1 MKNGG
6 IQNQSPRRSP
16 HQSIDEWLSQHSLG
30 GYTQAFADN
39 GITVDLLGELNQ
51 DDLKEIGLTL
61 GDRKRFLIAVRNSLE
76 APGTEVQGPGVQGSE
91 AQGSEAQGSEAQGS
105 EAQGSEA
112 QGSATDRAD
121 TKNQTNKPAG
131 SQSALSHSPPG
142 TSPSAGLS
150 AARSVAVNPSPVAS
164 PTVIDEQDVANR
176 GGSAPEA
183 ERRQLTV
190 MFVDLVGST
199 ALAEQLDPEDMSQVV
214 RDYQSLVGRFIS
226 ANGGYISRYM
236 GDGVLAYFGWPIAN
250 EDDATNAVNAALAIT
265 SGIDE
270 LTTPDGDP
278 LSCRCGIATGL
289 VVVGEVIG
297 EGPSKEHAVV
307 GETPNLAA
315 RLQGMASENS
325 TVVSDTTRRLV
336 GEHFEFQ
343 SLGFQDLKGI
353 REPVPAY
360 SVLNAKTNESRF
372 QAFHQNLALPLVGR
386 QRQLEQLRLNWQQA
400 TEGHTA
406 CVLLQGE
413 PGIGKSRLL
422 HAFID
427 SMQARVFER
436 IILQCD
442 PLHADSALYPAIQ
455 FIVRLAGI
463 NATDPQ
469 SVRLQKLR
477 SVTESLPAIE
487 VSGLS
492 SDILPLLALLLG
504 LNSAEQDCLGDFTG
518 DQVRLLTLHALAFV
532 MRSTID
538 PSSNTA
544 VASTDTFIEEAKSGS
559 TVPLSV
565 TGSHRRGSNSAVP
578 LLVVLEDAHW
588 IDHTTIDLLDVL
600 THCEST
606 DGLML
611 LVTARPE
618 FESSDLPFEDL
629 NTIQL
634 PRLGAEA
641 CREVVSSVIA
651 GQVLPDHIVDEIVER
666 TDGVPLFAEELA
678 KTVIESSA
686 LQGAVS
692 GRVGPMV
699 MQSLTIPSS
708 LHDSLMSRLDRFQSP
723 REVAQTASCIGR
735 EFSFELLLAI
745 SPADEAGLVDSLQT
759 LVEAGLIF
767 GDAQTSYSFKHA
779 LVRDTAYESLLKSK
793 RQQIHSQIAEVLTKQ
808 FPELLTSQPE
818 LAGYHFRRGASYVE
832 ASRYWHLAAALALQ
846 RVSNQD
852 AIAHASSG
860 LECLELAGEEHV
872 SPTRHYD
879 LLFARGMGYM
889 AVHGYAADTVSSDF
903 GAALELAVAMN
914 DNERFSQAARGVVT
928 AHIVSS
934 RFDAGLALVETML
947 QIAETDMQR
956 FYALRMQGQIYLWQ
970 ARFEDSRRSF
980 EQAIEL
986 YDPSYQSPLS
996 QWDDGVL
1003 CTGFLGITLTCLG
1016 QTDLGESKHRQSVEM
1031 ANRLKQPFSQCQA
1044 MESWITSILLRGDDY
1059 TEQLVTFSQLAD
1071 THNMVFFQSCAQMYL
1086 GIQQIR
1092 NDAIGSGI
1100 NVLTDGLVR
1109 YRACQSKLG
1118 VPKWMTYVAEGYQY
1132 AGQHDQALQMLN
1144 EAKVEMDD
1152 MGNEYFR
1159 VEWARVRAMSLLAG
1173 TSDTFPEAQ
1182 ALFEEAIGLSRAQ
1195 GAHLFELTAT
1205 VGFSRLQQLQRQ
1217 HRQESGVGDMRQLAR
1232 VVDRFSDQQLFGHLA
1247 VAKGLLQQQDP
1258 AVFAS

>member
-1 MKNGG
+1 M
-6 IQNQSPRRSP
+6 
-16 HQSIDEWLSQHSLG
+16 
-30 GYTQAFADN
+30 
-39 GITVDLLGELNQ
+39 
-51 DDLKEIGLTL
+51 
-61 GDRKRFLIAVRNSLE
+61 
-76 APGTEVQGPGVQGSE
+76 
-91 AQGSEAQGSEAQGS
+91 
-105 EAQGSEA
+105 
-112 QGSATDRAD
+112 
-121 TKNQTNKPAG
+121 
-131 SQSALSHSPPG
+131 
-142 TSPSAGLS
+142 
-150 AARSVAVNPSPVAS
+150 
-164 PTVIDEQDVANR
+164 
-176 GGSAPEA
+176 
-183 ERRQLTV
+183 
-190 MFVDLVGST
+190 
-199 ALAEQLDPEDMSQVV
+199 
-214 RDYQSLVGRFIS
+214 
-226 ANGGYISRYM
+226 
-236 GDGVLAYFGWPIAN
+236 
-250 EDDATNAVNAALAIT
+250 
-265 SGIDE
+265 
-270 LTTPDGDP
+270 
-278 LSCRCGIATGL
+278 
-289 VVVGEVIG
+289 
-297 EGPSKEHAVV
+297 
-307 GETPNLAA
+307 
-315 RLQGMASENS
+315 
-325 TVVSDTTRRLV
+325 
-336 GEHFEFQ
+336 
-343 SLGFQDLKGI
+343 
-353 REPVPAY
+353 
-360 SVLNAKTNESRF
+360 
-372 QAFHQNLALPLVGR
+372 
-386 QRQLEQLRLNWQQA
+386 
-400 TEGHTA
+400 
-406 CVLLQGE
+406 
-413 PGIGKSRLL
+413 
-422 HAFID
+422 
-427 SMQARVFER
+427 
-436 IILQCD
+436 
-442 PLHADSALYPAIQ
+442 
-455 FIVRLAGI
+455 
-463 NATDPQ
+463 
-469 SVRLQKLR
+469 
-477 SVTESLPAIE
+477 
-487 VSGLS
+487 
-492 SDILPLLALLLG
+492 
-504 LNSAEQDCLGDFTG
+504 
-518 DQVRLLTLHALAFV
+518 
-532 MRSTID
+532 
-538 PSSNTA
+538 
-544 VASTDTFIEEAKSGS
+544 
-559 TVPLSV
+559 
-565 TGSHRRGSNSAVP
+565 
-578 LLVVLEDAHW
+578 VVLEDAHW

-600 THCEST
+600 TNCEST

-651 GQVLPDHIVDEIVER
+651 GQELPDHVVDEIVAR

-686 LQGAVS
+686 LQGVAS
-692 GRVGPMV
+692 GRVGPV
-699 MQSLTIPSS
+699 AIQSLTIPSS

-745 SPADEAGLVDSLQT
+745 SPVDEVGLVDSLQM

-793 RQQIHSQIAEVLTKQ
+793 RQQIHLQIAEALTKK
-808 FPELLTSQPE
+808 FPELLASQPE

-860 LECLELAGEEHV
+860 LECLELAGEKNIP
-872 SPTRHYD
+872 PTRHYD

-889 AVHGYAADTVSSDF
+889 AVQGYAADTVSSDF
-903 GAALELAVAMN
+903 GAALELAIVMN

-947 QIAETDMQR
+947 QKAETGMQR

-1059 TEQLVTFSQLAD
+1059 TEQLDTFSQLAD

-1086 GIQQIR
+1086 GIKQIR

-1132 AGQHDQALQMLN
+1132 AGQHDQALQMLDD
-1144 EAKVEMDD
+1144 AKVEMDD

-1159 VEWARVRAMSLLAG
+1159 AEWARVRAEAVVSGTGDSLPL
-1173 TSDTFPEAQ
+1173 SQ
-1182 ALFEEAIGLSRAQ
+1182 SLFEEAISLSKAQ
-1195 GAHLFELTAT
+1195 GARLFELTAT
-1205 VGFSRLQQLQRQ
+1205 LGLARLQYAQAQDESVLQK
-1217 HRQESGVGDMRQLAR
+1217 LR
-1232 VVDRFSDQQLFGHLA
+1232 VVVDKFSDQKAF
-1247 VAKGLLQQQDP
+1247 GLLDMAIGQSRQHSST
-1258 AVFAS
+1258 VET

>member
-1 MKNGG
+1 MQNGG
-6 IQNQSPRRSP
+6 KQNQNPRQSQSPRES
-16 HQSIDEWLSQHSLG
+16 QSIDEWLSQHKLG

-39 GITVDLLGELNQ
+39 GITIDLLSELNQ

-61 GDRKRFLIAVRNSLE
+61 GDRKRFLIAVRNSL
-76 APGTEVQGPGVQGSE
+76 V
-91 AQGSEAQGSEAQGS
+91 AQGSEG
-105 EAQGSEA
+105 
-112 QGSATDRAD
+112 QGSATERTD
-121 TKNQTNKPAG
+121 TKKPTIATAG
-131 SQSALSHSPPG
+131 NGSSPSNSLPG
-142 TSPSAGLS
+142 TDPSPELSDTESAPVNTS
-150 AARSVAVNPSPVAS
+150 PVVNP
-164 PTVIDEQDVANR
+164 TVMDEQGLANR

-214 RDYQSLVGRFIS
+214 REYQSLVGRFIS

-270 LTTPDGDP
+270 LTTPGGDP

-297 EGPSKEHAVV
+297 DGPSKEHAVV

-315 RLQGMASENS
+315 RLQGMAAENS

-336 GEHFEFQ
+336 GEYFEFQ
-343 SLGFQDLKGI
+343 SLGLQDLKGI

-386 QRQLEQLRLNWQQA
+386 QRQLEQLRFYWQQA
-400 TEGHTA
+400 TEGHTS

-469 SVRLQKLR
+469 SLRLQKLR
-477 SVTESLPAIE
+477 SITESLPAIE

-492 SDILPLLALLLG
+492 SDILPLLAVLLG
-504 LNSAEQDCLGDFTG
+504 LNGADQDCPGDFTG
-518 DQVRLLTLHALAFV
+518 EQVRLLTLHALAFV
-532 MRSTID
+532 MRSTFD

-544 VASTDTFIEEAKSGS
+544 VALTDNFIEEAKSGS
-559 TVPLSV
+559 TAPLSV
-565 TGSHRRGSNSAVP
+565 TGSHTRGSNSTVP
-578 LLVVLEDAHW
+578 LMVVLEDAHW

-600 THCEST
+600 TNCEST

-651 GQVLPDHIVDEIVER
+651 GQELPDHVVDEIVAR

-686 LQGAVS
+686 LQGVAS
-692 GRVGPMV
+692 GRVGPV
-699 MQSLTIPSS
+699 AIQSLTIPSS

-745 SPADEAGLVDSLQT
+745 SPVDEVGLVDSLQM

-793 RQQIHSQIAEVLTKQ
+793 RQQIHLQIAEALTKK
-808 FPELLTSQPE
+808 FPELLASQPE

-860 LECLELAGEEHV
+860 LECLELAGEKNIP
-872 SPTRHYD
+872 PTRHYD

-889 AVHGYAADTVSSDF
+889 AVQGYAADTVSSDF
-903 GAALELAVAMN
+903 GAALELAIVMN

-947 QIAETDMQR
+947 QKAETGMQR

-970 ARFEDSRRSF
+970 ARFEDSRRCF
-980 EQAIEL
+980 ENAIEL
-986 YDPSYQSPLS
+986 YDPDYQSPLS

-1059 TEQLVTFSQLAD
+1059 TEQLDTFSQLAD

-1086 GIQQIR
+1086 GIKQIR

-1132 AGQHDQALQMLN
+1132 AGQHDQALQMLDD
-1144 EAKVEMDD
+1144 AKVEMDD

-1159 VEWARVRAMSLLAG
+1159 AEWARVRAEAVVSGTGDSLPL
-1173 TSDTFPEAQ
+1173 SQ
-1182 ALFEEAIGLSRAQ
+1182 SLFEEAISLSKAQ
-1195 GAHLFELTAT
+1195 GARLFELTAT
-1205 VGFSRLQQLQRQ
+1205 LGLARLQYAQAQDEGVLQK
-1217 HRQESGVGDMRQLAR
+1217 LR
-1232 VVDRFSDQQLFGHLA
+1232 VVVDKFSDQKAF
-1247 VAKGLLQQQDP
+1247 GLLDMAIGQSRQHSST
-1258 AVFAS
+1258 VET